1 MQSLFFIHS
10 YFQWG
15 TWSFCLV
22 SLWKASQAYLPSS
35 ITLVWTLDELI
46 HNLKIHLMLALIDWS
61 LIRSFTDF
69 CTAWIHMALDGCMT
83 VIKFASSVWI
93 VHSSYQQS
101 GKICTLFTEKIF
113 LLFLCMCVSLKEA
126 IQRHGVWENVLH
138 FLLIR
143 CGGLFVWHFL
153 SAAFITYAARLQINE
168 ESSLGLL
175 LHIPNS
181 VLIIGIR
188 LSTANITQY
197 GISFQFVSSIFGK
210 LMPKDFVLMII
221 METTKLR
228 WNDINL
234 KSVPTLSHLILLGS
248 CHFIWNLTT
257 VLYWR

>member
-1 MQSLFFIHS
+1 
-10 YFQWG
+10 
-15 TWSFCLV
+15 
-22 SLWKASQAYLPSS
+22 
-35 ITLVWTLDELI
+35 
-46 HNLKIHLMLALIDWS
+46 
-61 LIRSFTDF
+61 
-69 CTAWIHMALDGCMT
+69 
-83 VIKFASSVWI
+83 
-93 VHSSYQQS
+93 
-101 GKICTLFTEKIF
+101 
-113 LLFLCMCVSLKEA
+113 MCVSLKEA

-210 LMPKDFVLMII
+210 LMSKDFVLMII

-248 CHFIWNLTT
+248 CHFIWNSAYYSVILEIARNAVSYIWCIYMKQNNMKCQWYWSKLAGDLLKAFSFSFYENT
-257 VLYWR
+257 VGTSYILKSLHVSFDQSLIPVQASIRYHFFRSKVKQARNDTSQRTGSASGQISHLHQMFHI